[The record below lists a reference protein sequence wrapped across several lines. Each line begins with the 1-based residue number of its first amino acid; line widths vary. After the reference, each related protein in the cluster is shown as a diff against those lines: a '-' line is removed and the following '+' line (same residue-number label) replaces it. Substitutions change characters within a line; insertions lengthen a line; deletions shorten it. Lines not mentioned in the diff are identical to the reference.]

1 MELNSYVF
9 GKGVKDQNGFQ
20 FDIVSEAGVKLRI
33 RRILAFLVDLLG
45 VIVIVI
51 ERGNNLEISDNCVF
65 IFQVF
70 LVHLKYYLIII
81 HKYSIL
87 FLLF

>member
-20 FDIVSEAGVKLRI
+20 FDIASEAGVKLRI

-51 ERGNNLEISDNCVF
+51 ERGNNLKISDNCVF
-65 IFQVF
+65 FF
-70 LVHLKYYLIII
+70 N
-81 HKYSIL
+81 S
-87 FLLF
+87 FSFT